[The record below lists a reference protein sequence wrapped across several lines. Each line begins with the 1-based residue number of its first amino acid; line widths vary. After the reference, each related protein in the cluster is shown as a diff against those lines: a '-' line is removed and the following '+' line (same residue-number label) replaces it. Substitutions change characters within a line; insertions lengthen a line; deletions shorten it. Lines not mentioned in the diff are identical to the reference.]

1 MKRSIGVGLIVALV
15 IAALGVP
22 GAAAKKK
29 KKKKAKA
36 VATTL
41 YLHGDAPIGEG
52 AQAAL
57 NIAEG
62 LIMSLDTEEPTDAV
76 PKSYHFNNPVGNDQC
91 SGNSS
96 FFPTWVGDLSGTIVG
111 DAKWHAHFVS
121 PPSRVIARIW
131 TDVPISSCNDAYIE
145 PAREV
150 EVELPPGHNEV
161 EIVFEDLKLRARST
175 IMLELLQRAVTQHG
189 RVLYDAVDHNSRIK
203 FKCIPASGKRCA

>member
-1 MKRSIGVGLIVALV
+1 MKKGIVIALVVGLLGS
-15 IAALGVP
+15 AAAAP

-29 KKKKAKA
+29 KKAKP

-62 LIMSLDTEEPTDAV
+62 LVMSLDTEEPTEVV

-96 FFPTWVGDLSGTIVG
+96 FFPTWVGDLNGTIVG

-161 EIVFEDLKLRARST
+161 EIVFEDLKLRARGT
-175 IMLELLQRAVTQHG
+175 IMLELLQRAATQHG
-189 RVLYDAVDHNSRIK
+189 RVLYDAVDHNSRIE